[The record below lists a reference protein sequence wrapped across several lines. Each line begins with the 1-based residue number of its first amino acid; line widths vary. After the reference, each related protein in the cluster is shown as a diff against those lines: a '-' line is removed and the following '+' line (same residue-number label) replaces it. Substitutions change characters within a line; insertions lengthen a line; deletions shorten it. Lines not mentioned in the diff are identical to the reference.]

1 MDQWI
6 CFPGFDRMLS
16 RSNAAA
22 SVATEEAE
30 EPIVNATAVAQ
41 EPTYDYLL
49 RVSTLSCTT
58 EYAEK
63 LRR

>member
-1 MDQWI
+1 M
-6 CFPGFDRMLS
+6 MS

-22 SVATEEAE
+22 AVATEEGDE
-30 EPIVNATAVAQ
+30 TVVNATAAAQ

-63 LRR
+63 LRRWSNV